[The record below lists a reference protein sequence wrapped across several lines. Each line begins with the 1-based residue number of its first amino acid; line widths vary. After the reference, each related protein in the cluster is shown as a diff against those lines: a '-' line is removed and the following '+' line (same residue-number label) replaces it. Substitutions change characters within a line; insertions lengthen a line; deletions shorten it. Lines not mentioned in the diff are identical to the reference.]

1 MNKIFFTA
9 ILFGVASFT
18 YANNE
23 VSIFADESVDPQKV
37 VQSNKNSINE
47 IKDELSN
54 YDETIDGMR
63 SLVEGISQKNL
74 KLTRELAELDSKVQ
88 ILNDQNTSKQIDD
101 LKKTIEKNKAEQDAK
116 INKIMKSIEQ
126 LTALIDSKQNT
137 QKTANKIDNNT
148 TKANSKDSKKTA
160 TTATVNFNT
169 ADFSKKDPVVILE
182 QADKDYKAKK
192 YPQAK
197 AAFEYL
203 ASINYRVAY
212 SNYMLGEIEYF
223 SKNYAKAIP
232 YYKTTVASYNK
243 GWYMPRLLY
252 HTAISLDKVGQPSE
266 ANKFYSALKKA
277 YPDSPEAKAAPQR
290 K

>member
-9 ILFGVASFT
+9 ALLGVASFL
-18 YANNE
+18 YANPE
-23 VSIFADESVDPQKV
+23 VSIFADESIDPQKV
-37 VQSNKNSINE
+37 VQKNKNSINE
-47 IKDELSN
+47 IKNELSN
-54 YDETIDGMR
+54 YDETIEGMK

-74 KLTRELAELDSKVQ
+74 KLTRSIAELESKVQ
-88 ILNDQNTSKQIDD
+88 VLSDQNTSKQIDD

-116 INKIMKSIEQ
+116 INKIMKSLEQ

-137 QKTANKIDNNT
+137 QKTANKTDNNSTKSNLKDKT
-148 TKANSKDSKKTA
+148 TKTA
-160 TTATVNFNT
+160 VNFNT
-169 ADFSKKDPVVILE
+169 TDFSKKDPVVVLE

-203 ASINYRVAY
+203 ISIKYRVAY

-277 YPDSPEAKAAPQR
+277 YPDSPEAKAAPER